1 MFLPR
6 HPRTAAQAWGGDR
19 EVSARRGPARGGR
32 VEGDAGALAVP
43 ATNDRPGDGG
53 TAEVTAGTA
62 KVTAGTAKVTA
73 TGAVA
78 PALAC
83 PRRGS
88 RCGLSPG

>member
-19 EVSARRGPARGGR
+19 EVSARRGPARDGR
-32 VEGDAGALAVP
+32 VEGDAGAVAVP
-43 ATNDRPGDGG
+43 ATNHRPGDGG
-53 TAEVTAGTA
+53 TAE
-62 KVTAGTAKVTA
+62 VTAGTAKVTA